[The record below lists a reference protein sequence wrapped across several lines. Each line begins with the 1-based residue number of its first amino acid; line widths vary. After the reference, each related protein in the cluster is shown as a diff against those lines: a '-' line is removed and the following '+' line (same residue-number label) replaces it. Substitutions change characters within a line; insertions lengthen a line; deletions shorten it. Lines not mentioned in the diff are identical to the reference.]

1 MNFKKQIGAAAL
13 TAVLVA
19 PLALAPVTAAANDFY
34 SNQTTAEQADITNW
48 VANTPDQISNN
59 MSAQH
64 IDLNNLNGT
73 RYIIQWGDTLSGISA
88 ATGISVQKLAY
99 DNNIQNVNLI
109 YAGDVL
115 ILNRD
120 GSVPSGYEVTGNP
133 NVVAQTKVVISNTD
147 NSVNID
153 NSVYK
158 VNSDNSSSNSTTNNY
173 YPTKSDKSPQQ
184 SSSNN
189 SANGSASNSFSSNSS
204 SSSSTSSKKGLFSS
218 SKMSADEFKSAVEND
233 INQSDGV
240 HINFADNVADG
251 KTIKSGSI
259 TLPVRNATTAKMVAK
274 TIVTALKASG
284 QLDKIN
290 GAGDVAVQ
298 LSYSGSKVNYQ
309 IQAASDSSQSSSS
322 SNN

>member
-1 MNFKKQIGAAAL
+1 MNIKKQIGAAAL

-19 PLALAPVTAAANDFY
+19 PLALAPISAAANDFY

-73 RYIIQWGDTLSGISA
+73 RYVIQWGDTLSGISA

-158 VNSDNSSSNSTTNNY
+158 VNSGNNSSSTTNNY

-184 SSSNN
+184 SSSSNAAN
-189 SANGSASNSFSSNSS
+189 SSSSNSS
-204 SSSSTSSKKGLFSS
+204 SSSTSSSSSSSAKKGLFSS
-218 SKMSADEFKSAVEND
+218 SKMNADEFKSAVEND

-240 HINFADNVADG
+240 HINFSDSVADG

-274 TIVTALKASG
+274 TIVAGLKASG

-309 IQAASDSSQSSSS
+309 IQASTSGSQSSSS
-322 SNN
+322 DNN

>member
-19 PLALAPVTAAANDFY
+19 PLVLAPVSAAADDFY

-59 MSAQH
+59 MSSQH

-120 GSVPSGYEVTGNP
+120 GSVPSDYQVTGNP

-158 VNSDNSSSNSTTNNY
+158 VNSDNSSNSTTNNY
-173 YPTKSDKSPQQ
+173 YPTKGDKSPQQ

-189 SANGSASNSFSSNSS
+189 SANGSASNSSNSNSS

-218 SKMSADEFKSAVEND
+218 SKMSADQFKTAVEND

-259 TLPVRNATTAKMVAK
+259 TLPMRNATTAKMVAK
-274 TIVTALKASG
+274 TIVAGLKASG

-309 IQAASDSSQSSSS
+309 IQAATDGSQSSSS

>member
-19 PLALAPVTAAANDFY
+19 PLVLAPVSAAADDFY

-59 MSAQH
+59 MSSQH

-120 GSVPSGYEVTGNP
+120 DSVPSDYQVTGNP

-158 VNSDNSSSNSTTNNY
+158 VNSDNSSNSTTNNY
-173 YPTKSDKSPQQ
+173 YPTKGDKSPQQ

-189 SANGSASNSFSSNSS
+189 SANGSASNSSNSNSS

-218 SKMSADEFKSAVEND
+218 SKMSADQFKTAVEND

-259 TLPVRNATTAKMVAK
+259 TLPMRNATTAKMVAK
-274 TIVTALKASG
+274 TIVAGLKASG

-309 IQAASDSSQSSSS
+309 IQAATDGSQSSSS

>member
-19 PLALAPVTAAANDFY
+19 PLAIAPVSAAADNFY

-73 RYIIQWGDTLSGISA
+73 RYVIQWGDTLSGISA

-120 GSVPSGYEVTGNP
+120 GSVPSGFQPTGNP

-158 VNSDNSSSNSTTNNY
+158 VNSNNSSSSSTTNNY
-173 YPTKSDKSPQQ
+173 YPTKSDKSPLQP
-184 SSSNN
+184 SSN
-189 SANGSASNSFSSNSS
+189 SSSSNSS
-204 SSSSTSSKKGLFSS
+204 SSSSASNSSSSSTSSKTS
-218 SKMSADEFKSAVEND
+218 DND
-233 INQSDGV
+233 DIFDGV
-240 HINFADNVADG
+240 HINFSDNVADG

-259 TLPVRNATTAKMVAK
+259 TLPMRNATTAKMVAK
-274 TIVTALKASG
+274 TIVAGLKASG

-309 IQAASDSSQSSSS
+309 IQAATDNSQSSSS
-322 SNN
+322 SN

>member
-19 PLALAPVTAAANDFY
+19 PLAIAPVSAAADNFY

-73 RYIIQWGDTLSGISA
+73 RYVIQWGDTLSGISA

-120 GSVPSGYEVTGNP
+120 GSVPSGFQPTGNP

-158 VNSDNSSSNSTTNNY
+158 VNSNNSSSSSTTNNY
-173 YPTKSDKSPQQ
+173 YPTKSDKSPLQPSSNS
-184 SSSNN
+184 SSSN
-189 SANGSASNSFSSNSS
+189 SSSSSSASNS

-218 SKMSADEFKSAVEND
+218 SKMSADEFKTAVEND

-240 HINFADNVADG
+240 HINFSDNVADG

-259 TLPVRNATTAKMVAK
+259 TLPMRNATTAKMVAK
-274 TIVTALKASG
+274 TIVAGLKASG

-309 IQAASDSSQSSSS
+309 IQAATDNSQSSSS
-322 SNN
+322 SN

>member
-1 MNFKKQIGAAAL
+1 MNFKKQVGAVAL

-19 PLALAPVTAAANDFY
+19 PLAIAPVSAATDDFY

-73 RYIIQWGDTLSGISA
+73 RYVIQWGDTLSGISA

-120 GSVPSGYEVTGNP
+120 GSVPSGFQPTGNP

-158 VNSDNSSSNSTTNNY
+158 VNSDNSSSSSTTNNY
-173 YPTKSDKSPQQ
+173 YPTKSDKSPLQP
-184 SSSNN
+184 SSSSSSANN
-189 SANGSASNSFSSNSS
+189 SSSSSASNS

-218 SKMSADEFKSAVEND
+218 SKMSADEFKTAVEND

-240 HINFADNVADG
+240 HINFSDNVADG

-259 TLPVRNATTAKMVAK
+259 TLPMRNATTAKMVAK
-274 TIVTALKASG
+274 TIVAGLKASG

-309 IQAASDSSQSSSS
+309 IQAATDNSQSSSS
-322 SNN
+322 SN